1 MHALGPAA
9 AFRASVELLKRRPF
23 PALALG
29 LALYSSLVSVCC
41 GFGVIAAP
49 WFACELL
56 ALLLAAGS
64 DHALPRTRS
73 WLWAGLIQMFSVIVL
88 SSVASLALMSFGV
101 AGAVQTAPEVTL
113 PLQVGQGL
121 LVAGCAGAL
130 VLSLTVYF
138 EHAPSILIERGGG
151 FIAALLES
159 ARIVSLH
166 GAARTWITS
175 ALARGLPLVG
185 AVLVLGLLAL
195 RASLSATV
203 GFILLL
209 LPLLVLL
216 LLVGQGMLAASYL
229 HVRAEVTDPAQVP
242 AGGEPSKRGTAVW
255 AVLLSCVAIGPVLVS
270 ISLLKPSLPSR
281 YSLAPT
287 QALVLSAEARET
299 PRTFYIPHTALTLHV
314 SRSQVL
320 VQASDGGGAG
330 SIPLPQGRLRSVR
343 VAELPPPEAAQH
355 LPRGE
360 STLALAI
367 AMEDGSQ
374 LTTWIDEAGV
384 RLDDT
389 WERRL
394 SLRLSPWAAGLLVSW
409 FAWTAVWIARSLPP
423 QARIRRKLSSK
434 RAHHPDAAHELRLRA
449 ALRARVI
456 GASLWLLPPA
466 LGSIA
471 IGLSALFG

>member
-1 MHALGPAA
+1 L
-9 AFRASVELLKRRPF
+9 RRRPF
-23 PALALG
+23 PSLALG
-29 LALYSSLVSVCC
+29 LALYTSLVSVCC

-56 ALLLAAGS
+56 ALLLGAGLDRS
-64 DHALPRTRS
+64 LLRTRS
-73 WLWAGLIQMFSVIVL
+73 WFWAGLIQMFSVIVL

-101 AGAVQTAPEVTL
+101 AGAVQTAPEVAL

-151 FIAALLES
+151 FTVALLES

-209 LPLLVLL
+209 LPVLVLL

-255 AVLLSCVAIGPVLVS
+255 AVLLSCVALGPVLVS
-270 ISLLKPSLPSR
+270 ISLLKPSLPRRWTLS
-281 YSLAPT
+281 PT
-287 QALVLSAEARET
+287 QSLVLEAEARDK
-299 PRTFYIPHTALTLHV
+299 PRSVYIPHTGLSLRLSHA
-314 SRSQVL
+314 QVRVL
-320 VQASDGGGAG
+320 ASDGGGAG
-330 SIPLPQGRLRSVR
+330 TIPLPRGDVHSVR
-343 VAELPPPEAAQH
+343 VAELPAPVAELRQ
-355 LPRGE
+355 PRGE
-360 STLALAI
+360 STLAIAI
-367 AMEDGSQ
+367 RMQDGRQ
-374 LTTWIDEAGV
+374 FTTWIDEAGV

-423 QARIRRKLSSK
+423 QARIRRKLS
-434 RAHHPDAAHELRLRA
+434 RQHAPHPDVAHELRLRA

-456 GASLWLLPPA
+456 GAALWLLPPA